1 MKPSKSDGLTL
12 VIDTSICGLR
22 LALVSS
28 SSEVPAWRGGLDEVQ
43 GSASRLTGILTG
55 GLKAISREICEI
67 SRVLV
72 SCGPG
77 SFTGIRVG
85 IAFAR
90 GLFAGRELEPEGCT
104 SLGLYAAFE
113 SARIGGPVAV
123 YLPAT
128 RTAGYVAIANSADN
142 VKLLP
147 FLLGDFSA
155 KSLLIDNNTAALIV
169 GTWSELCEEFDR
181 VGKPYRVEIASGV
194 ADASCLAMCRLA
206 ASGRRLDDRIG
217 LQPIYLRR
225 SSVEEKGGI
234 GAN

>member
-55 GLKAISREICEI
+55 GLKATSREICDI

-90 GLFAGRELEPEGCT
+90 GLFAGREVDPEGCT
-104 SLGLYAAFE
+104 SLGLYAASEF
-113 SARIGGPVAV
+113 ARIGGPVAV
-123 YLPAT
+123 Y
-128 RTAGYVAIANSADN
+128 
-142 VKLLP
+142 
-147 FLLGDFSA
+147 FSA
-155 KSLLIDNNTAALIV
+155 KSLLIGNNTAALIV
-169 GTWSELCEEFDR
+169 GAWSELCEEFDR
-181 VGKPYRVEIASGV
+181 VGKPYQVEIASAV

>member
-12 VIDTSICGLR
+12 VIDTSILGLR
-22 LALVSS
+22 LALVSQGI
-28 SSEVPAWRGGLDEVQ
+28 EVPAWRAGLDEAQ
-43 GSASRLTGILTG
+43 GSASRLTGILTS
-55 GLKAISREICEI
+55 GLKATSREICEI
-67 SRVLV
+67 NRVIV

-90 GLFAGRELEPEGCT
+90 GLFAGREIEPEGCT

-113 SARIGGPVAV
+113 FARIGGPVAV

-128 RTAGYVAIANSADN
+128 RTAGYVAIANSADD

-147 FLLGDFSA
+147 YVLGDFSA
-155 KSLLIDNNTAALIV
+155 ESPLIGDNMAVLIV
-169 GTWSELCEEFDR
+169 GQWPELCEKFER
-181 VGKPYRVEIASGV
+181 VGKPYQVEIASGV
-194 ADASCLAMCRLA
+194 ADAACLAMCRLA
-206 ASGRRLDDRIG
+206 ASGRSLGDAIG

-225 SSVEEKGGI
+225 SSVEEKGVI